1 MSQRCTG
8 AMIDA
13 IVGRSANC
21 FKFYRSEVDSAAAN
35 KCILT

>member
-21 FKFYRSEVDSAAAN
+21 FKFYHLKVDSVAAN

>member
-1 MSQRCTG
+1 MCQRCTG

-13 IVGRSANC
+13 IVGISANC
-21 FKFYRSEVDSAAAN
+21 FKFYHSEVDSVAAN